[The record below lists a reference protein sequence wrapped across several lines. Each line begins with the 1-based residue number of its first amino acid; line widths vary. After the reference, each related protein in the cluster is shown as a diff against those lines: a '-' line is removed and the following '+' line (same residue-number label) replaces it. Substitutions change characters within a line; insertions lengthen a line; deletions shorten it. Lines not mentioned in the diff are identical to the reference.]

1 MSSTLSGSGLRWWIW
16 LSAGVSLVAV
26 LAGGWLTP
34 ARGWLHS
41 LFIRSGAEWFGPL
54 VIGLC
59 LGVLFPVAITAVVL
73 RTDNFAGRDW
83 HTNGL
88 KSMLR
93 AALEAGWRKDC
104 DHPQHQ
110 SWRSHSQEG
119 VGWPMCGLGAGAAL
133 GVAALVLVLAGQVV
147 PLELDTLGVL
157 LSAEARLDGGAAP
170 VLQRRPTGESTLLA
184 SDGARGEPLL
194 DAFGNAITYEG
205 AEAGAGVAYTLRSL
219 GSDGIWS
226 SDDLCVHGQTQNL
239 PVEGRL
245 VDASQFQ
252 RSLQTDRVGWPER
265 LAVLR
270 QTRCTTSRHFIAS
283 AGHVRAE

>member
-1 MSSTLSGSGLRWWIW
+1 MSSTLSGSGLRGWIW
-16 LSAGVSLVAV
+16 LSAGASLVAV

-41 LFIRSGAEWFGPL
+41 LFIRSGAEWFGTL

-59 LGVLFPVAITAVVL
+59 LGVLVPVVVTALVL
-73 RTDNFAGRDW
+73 RTDNFAGSDW

-93 AALEAGWRKDC
+93 AALESSWRKDC

-110 SWRSHSQEG
+110 SWRTHTQEG
-119 VGWPMCGLGAGAAL
+119 VGWPMCGVGAGTAL
-133 GVAALVLVLAGQVV
+133 GVAVLVLVLAGQVV

-170 VLQRRPTGESTLLA
+170 SVQRRPTGDSALLA
-184 SDGARGEPLL
+184 GAQGGPLL
-194 DAFGNAITYEG
+194 DAFGNAITYER
-205 AEAGAGVAYTLRSL
+205 AEAGDGISYTLRSL

-226 SDDLCVHGQTQNL
+226 SDDLCVHGHTQNL
-239 PVEGRL
+239 PVEGQL

-265 LAVLR
+265 LTVLR
-270 QTRCTTSRHFIAS
+270 QTRCTSSRHFIAS
-283 AGHVRAE
+283 AGHVRAD